1 MKLKTRLLQIAL
13 ITLFFILIFN
23 PKASF
28 DGASAGLK
36 LWATTVLPGLFP
48 AMIISTA
55 ILKLIPMHPSY
66 RYIYIIICGLFCGY
80 PLGAI
85 LCGQIHKSNPNEK
98 VCEKIMPYCNIS
110 SPSFVVNYIMLMSC
124 FEHINPLTV
133 LLITYLPAIEAL
145 TVILILNRKEIFLSS
160 ELTST
165 TLNQTDI
172 PPQFATVLD
181 ASLIQS
187 VKNALKLGGYITIF
201 ACISSII
208 NTFMQTSAAT
218 KAVISGITE
227 ITNGIFMC
235 NELCIDNDF
244 KIILILTIN
253 AFGGISTIMQTMGM
267 IKDTGLSIKKYI
279 YHKLLF
285 AVLTT
290 ANALLVIYV
299 L

>member
-1 MKLKTRLLQIAL
+1 MKLKTYLLQIGL
-13 ITLFFILIFN
+13 IVLFFILIFN

-28 DGASAGLK
+28 DGATTGLT

-55 ILKLIPMHPSY
+55 ILKIIPMQPSY

-85 LCGQIHKSNPNEK
+85 LCGQIHKSNPEEN

-124 FEHINPLTV
+124 FEHTNPVTILF
-133 LLITYLPAIEAL
+133 ITYLPAIEAL
-145 TVILILNRKEIFLSS
+145 TVILVLNRKEIFMSTKTTDNP
-160 ELTST
+160 LT
-165 TLNQTDI
+165 QGVI
-172 PPQFATVLD
+172 PPQFATILD

-201 ACISSII
+201 ASISSIM
-208 NTFMQTSAAT
+208 NTLLHTSATT

-235 NELCIDNDF
+235 NGLFIDNNV
-244 KIILILTIN
+244 KIIMILTIN

-279 YHKLLF
+279 YHKLMF
-285 AVLTT
+285 AALTV